1 MVDDPVE
8 DDYDDGEEPVPPI
21 PAAYDPIRVIMPE
34 VLAVLHASLGSIEL
48 RTLCLSFLRSLSTV
62 MDHKP
67 KIAVELPSIMAALS
81 RQGGTTPP
89 PPPSRKS
96 LLRSSRPP
104 ARRYLLCVV
113 SLCR

>member
-89 PPPSRKS
+89 PTLTQELAAQFTPTCTTIPA
-96 LLRSSRPP
+96 LR
-104 ARRYLLCVV
+104 CVLV
-113 SLCR
+113 